1 MIGHHDAAAVLFV
14 EAARTLGFGA
24 RIVSGYMYDSGQA
37 FTPARGAGSTH
48 AWAEIYLPGAGWI
61 VFGICIVF
69 VVGVALPLISK
80 RGANST
86 PPVPRKET
94 LRDWRNEK
102 K

>member
-1 MIGHHDAAAVLFV
+1 M
-14 EAARTLGFGA
+14 
-24 RIVSGYMYDSGQA
+24 S
-37 FTPARGAGSTH
+37 
-48 AWAEIYLPGAGWI
+48 AGWI
-61 VFGICIVF
+61 AFGICIVF
-69 VVGVALPLISK
+69 VVGAALPLISK